1 MTRLNI
7 NLGTYAN
14 DGTGDDLRTAFTK
27 VNTNFTDVYTQLS
40 TFNGTN
46 IGIGQGI
53 FSSDVAGVLNFK
65 SITGSSGITVT
76 STSNTVNIAGST
88 ILITDTNPRL
98 CGNLNLNGHNI
109 IGTGDI
115 ETTVWGLDM
124 RTISNQLQTLL
135 AGSLGD
141 QGTFAA
147 PLSTGF
153 DLGTF

>member
-1 MTRLNI
+1 MPLQQI

-27 VNTNFTDVYTQLS
+27 VNTNFTDVYAQLS

-98 CGNLNLNGHNI
+98 GGNLNLNGHNI